1 MALILN
7 QDEEQFRQ
15 SVRRFVA
22 ERSPLTKLRELMS
35 SGQPY
40 DADVWKQLSALGLT
54 GLIIPA
60 EHGGA
65 EAGYSALSVALTELG
80 AGLVSSPLLA
90 GTLAAGTLLRL
101 DDEAGQGPAAAG
113 HRRRRADRYPH
124 RRPC

>member
-7 QDEEQFRQ
+7 EEEEQFRQ

-40 DADVWKQLSALGLT
+40 DADVWKQVSALGLT

-65 EAGYSALSVALTELG
+65 DLGVLRGRLQAGAH
-80 AGLVSSPLLA
+80 
-90 GTLAAGTLLRL
+90 AADLLRR
-101 DDEAGQGPAAAG
+101 DRQVREVGREAK
-113 HRRRRADRYPH
+113 RRGGVTR
-124 RRPC
+124 